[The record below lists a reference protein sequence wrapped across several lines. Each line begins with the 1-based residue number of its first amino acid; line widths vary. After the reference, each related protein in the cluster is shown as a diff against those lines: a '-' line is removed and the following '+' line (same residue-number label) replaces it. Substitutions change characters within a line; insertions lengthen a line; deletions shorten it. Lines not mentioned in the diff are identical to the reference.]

1 MSIFQSIKNFN
12 IENKDDLVSITINE
26 NNIDY
31 LKTDKF
37 NIDILEDLV
46 ESKAYATAML
56 YLNENC
62 ILNTKTSSLDDINSF
77 YKECEDLLD
86 TNITIVEEKG
96 IPLCD
101 ICGYKIYEGAGY
113 ILRGNGSKKIKECFL
128 TEKASIDWNNYLTPE
143 EVAKFLSKDNKF
155 EVAREIVD
163 SEEFKPRYNDL
174 HNTLQAK
181 YKNSWEKDELVKDLV
196 EFYNFGHLI
205 TEDTEGVQTDDIAPK
220 VDQDLGTTPAKPEK
234 KKYYDILLS
243 GLDESM
249 DSIVN
254 KGFMKN
260 SQGQY
265 ERNGYILVRD
275 GQTYKAIN
283 KNKINI

>member
-1 MSIFQSIKNFN
+1 MSIFQNLKNFKTA
-12 IENKDDLVSITINE
+12 NKDDSISITINE
-26 NNIDY
+26 NNIEY

-62 ILNTKTSSLDDINSF
+62 LLNTKTSSLDNIEEF

-86 TNITIVEEKG
+86 QNITVVEEKG

-128 TEKASIDWNNYLTPE
+128 TEKASIDWNNYLTKE
-143 EVAKFLSKDNKF
+143 EVAKFLSKDDKT
-155 EVAREIVD
+155 ESAEEII
-163 SEEFKPRYNDL
+163 YNTKGD
-174 HNTLQAK
+174 
-181 YKNSWEKDELVKDLV
+181 
-196 EFYNFGHLI
+196 FYNKYFQDLKKEGWTKRDLTMDLARFYGNGNLI

-220 VDQDLGTTPAKPEK
+220 VDQDLGTTPAKPKEK

-254 KGFMKN
+254 KGFIKN
-260 SQGQY
+260 KDGQY